1 MIFFFSFLKTKR
13 QQKLK
18 KVNWSAVQQIKTT
31 INVDLQSEEGRVDAS
46 IPSEPQCCFSSF
58 DNTNQVEAAWADLC
72 GEV

>member
-1 MIFFFSFLKTKR
+1 M
-13 QQKLK
+13 
-18 KVNWSAVQQIKTT
+18 T
-31 INVDLQSEEGRVDAS
+31 INVDLQSEEGRVNGS